1 MNQLE
6 ADHENLDRLRQDVVT
21 TMTHLQARLKA
32 QLLDIRT
39 YDADKVKAAAVDL
52 ASMVDDAA
60 ESLCG
65 QLDWMRVQLPNER
78 EWRRIEE
85 KAERDRL
92 AKG

>member
-6 ADHENLDRLRQDVVT
+6 ADHENLARLRQDVVT

>member
-6 ADHENLDRLRQDVVT
+6 ADYELLDRLRQDVVT

-32 QLLDIRT
+32 QLGDLGT
-39 YDADKVKAAAVDL
+39 HENKSGPVAVISDV
-52 ASMVDDAA
+52 VDNAA
-60 ESLCG
+60 ETICET
-65 QLDWMRVQLPNER
+65 LDAVRADLPTAQ